1 MVYVYAIYKLLLG
14 PGKQSKDLEKTVFPV
29 DLWPE
34 GSQDGEIKLESI
46 THSVSGGQWRWE
58 LCVALAWAGFG

>member
-14 PGKQSKDLEKTVFPV
+14 PGKQSKDLEKTVLPV

-46 THSVSGGQWRWE
+46 THSVSGGQWR
-58 LCVALAWAGFG
+58 